1 MCLDKIVNDPRAL
14 TDYSIPE
21 LVREAGAQGAEFI
34 LWLAMRG
41 ALSGRVTKIHSSYHV
56 AVSNTATGL
65 LVLENA
71 A

>member
-1 MCLDKIVNDPRAL
+1 MNEPEFL
-14 TDYSIPE
+14 TKYSIHE

-41 ALSGRVTKIHSSYHV
+41 VLHGHVTKIHSSYHI

>member
-1 MCLDKIVNDPRAL
+1 
-14 TDYSIPE
+14 
-21 LVREAGAQGAEFI
+21 
-34 LWLAMRG
+34 
-41 ALSGRVTKIHSSYHV
+41 VTKIHSSYHV